1 MPRTKSAIK
10 RVETNERNRKHNIAY
25 KSQIRTEMKSI
36 LELVGKKDLK
46 SAKDAAQKT
55 FSLIDR
61 AQFKNIIHINNA
73 ARKKSTISKWL
84 KTLEPKS

>member
-10 RVETNERNRKHNIAY
+10 RVKTNERNRKHNIVY
-25 KSQIRTEMKSI
+25 KSQIRTLMKSI
-36 LELVGKKDLK
+36 SELVAKKDSKL
-46 SAKDAAQKT
+46 AIEAAQKT

-61 AQFKNIIHINNA
+61 AQFKDVIHINNA

-84 KTLEPKS
+84 KTLESK